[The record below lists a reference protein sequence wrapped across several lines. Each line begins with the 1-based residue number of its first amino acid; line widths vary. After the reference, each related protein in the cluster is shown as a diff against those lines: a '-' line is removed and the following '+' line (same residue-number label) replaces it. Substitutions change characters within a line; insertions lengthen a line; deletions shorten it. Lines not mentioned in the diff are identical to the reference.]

1 MKYAILSDIHA
12 NSVALEKVLQDSER
26 FGAEKTI
33 CAGDVVGYGP
43 NPAKVIHILRER
55 GVAVV
60 MGNHDAAVAGCRDFG
75 DMIGHARETDMRHR
89 CELSQ
94 EDLDWIRKLP
104 YVYEDDNIAVA
115 HANFY
120 CPEDFDYTLSK
131 FEARLSLFRREEKVL
146 FVGHT
151 HVAALYTFGFAADP
165 RFPDCKAHEPR
176 DFKAVDGWRYLV
188 NVGSVGYPRARPYST
203 YVLYDSEMGDVLF
216 RNLEFDFEGYK
227 AALRAKSIPV
237 PGWM

>member
-75 DMIGHARETDMRHR
+75 DMIGHARKTDMRHR

-151 HVAALYTFGFAADP
+151 HVEALYAFGFDSDP
-165 RFPDCKAHEPR
+165 RFPDCKAYEPR
-176 DFKAVDGWRYLV
+176 DFRVVDGWRYLV

-203 YVLYDSEMGDVLF
+203 YVLYDSETGDVLF
-216 RNLEFDFEGYK
+216 RNLEFDFERYK